1 MANDTERTG
10 SRLWSE
16 PIALVGR
23 EAEIE
28 LLDSAL
34 ERAIEYMSPQ
44 MVHIQGDIGVGKSRL
59 VQGWLA
65 RLEKRPR
72 DIWAYQGAA
81 EEGDGDCE
89 LFGRLLR
96 RRFTIAEHM
105 APEDAK
111 QQMRRACQEV
121 FEDRRMAEILH
132 FLGSFM
138 GLRFRDNPFL
148 RLLEEDP
155 LEHEHIAR
163 TVLRRFF
170 EADSQKSP
178 VVLVFE
184 DLQYADDPSLDLIKE
199 LGEGFE
205 GAHLVLVA
213 VSQPKLRVRRPGW
226 GVAEGDVTDISL
238 GPLPEADAEQ
248 YLRVLLSRVG
258 DLPDSFVADSVEM
271 TGGNPFFLQQL
282 LRMLVDQRI
291 LDTSRELWAIDM
303 NRFERAELP
312 MSVEDAIDA
321 RIMALTVE
329 ERLVLEMAS
338 TMGNVFW
345 FGALVVLS
353 RLLIEEEE
361 QVPWK
366 SDEVAE
372 RLRVVV
378 DGLVDRDYIMAM
390 PDSWIPREEEYLFK
404 HNLEYSMIEA
414 TVDPKWQKRFHLFVA
429 QWLESRIREPSEDH
443 FEFLG
448 GQNEAG
454 GDPRRAAFCF
464 IRAGDL
470 ARAKFANELAIRNY
484 ENGLRLLETPNVLA
498 KIDALHSIGA
508 VCAHVGRNE
517 EALGHFTEMLRLSWL
532 LDAVS
537 KGGAAMGRIG
547 RIHRS
552 LGEYDEAMERYQTAQ
567 QLFRRAKDLRGV
579 AGTLDDTG
587 KVHFMRGNYGEALLL
602 HEKAL
607 KLRHEIGDDRSTAF
621 TLASIGLVYQAIGQF
636 QDALRCFEESLDI
649 RRRIEDFFGVVESLH
664 AAGEVFRELGEHER
678 ARQFLTDAL
687 EVSRTTGDRLE
698 QARQLIGLGES
709 HRRAGELDRARGLLA
724 EAQDIVTSLGND
736 RLWSECLRIRGNI
749 ALDAGEPDAGRD
761 LLKEAL
767 NRAEERGYEQQVG
780 VAQRALA
787 ELAAKRGFAH
797 EAEERFEK
805 AMEIFSSLGNHLEVL
820 RCCEAMADF
829 YDQTGGQEKVKQL
842 RESAENIRKRL
853 MEAAGRPT
861 DPP

>member
-16 PIALVGR
+16 PIELVGR

-34 ERAIEYMSPQ
+34 ERAIEYLSPQ
-44 MVHIQGDIGVGKSRL
+44 MVHIQGDMGVGKSRL

-72 DIWAYQGAA
+72 DIRAYQGAA
-81 EEGDGDCE
+81 EEGDGDRD

-96 RRFTIAEHM
+96 RRFTIGEHM
-105 APEDAK
+105 APDDAK
-111 QQMRRACQEV
+111 QQMRAECQEV

-178 VVLVFE
+178 IVLVFE

-248 YLRVLLSRVG
+248 YLRKLLSRVG
-258 DLPDSFVADSVEM
+258 DLPDSFVVDSVEM

-321 RIMALTVE
+321 RIMALSVE

-414 TVDPKWQKRFHLFVA
+414 AVDPKRQKRFHLFVA

-454 GDPRRAAFCF
+454 GDPRRAAFCY

-484 ENGLRLLETPNVLA
+484 ESGLRLLETPNVLA

-508 VCAHVGRNE
+508 VCAVVGRNE
-517 EALGHFTEMLRLSWL
+517 EALGHFQEMLRLSWL

-552 LGEYDEAMERYQTAQ
+552 LGEYDEAMDRYQTAQ
-567 QLFRRAKDLRGV
+567 QLFKRAKDLRGV
-579 AGTLDDTG
+579 AGTLDDMG
-587 KVHFMRGNYGEALLL
+587 KVHFMRGNYGEALAL

-607 KLRHEIGDDRSTAF
+607 ELRQKIGDDRSTAF

-649 RRRIEDFFGVVESLH
+649 RRRIEDFYGVVESLH
-664 AAGEVFRELGEHER
+664 AAGEIFRELGEHER

-709 HRRAGELDRARGLLA
+709 HRRAGDLDRARGLVA

-736 RLWSECLRIRGNI
+736 RLWSECQRIRGNI
-749 ALDAGEPDAGRD
+749 ALDAGEVDAGRD

-767 NRAEERGYEQQVG
+767 NRAEERGYDQQVG

-853 MEAAGRPT
+853 MEAAGRST
-861 DPP
+861 ESD